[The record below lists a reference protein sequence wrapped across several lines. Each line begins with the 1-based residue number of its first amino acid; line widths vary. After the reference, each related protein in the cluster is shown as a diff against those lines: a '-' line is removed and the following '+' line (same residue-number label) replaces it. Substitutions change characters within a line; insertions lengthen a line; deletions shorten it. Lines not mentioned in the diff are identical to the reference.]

1 MLSDSRKQVLPRC
14 ADIASAGG
22 KRRQICSE
30 TALPLLKRVI
40 ISVITINYKKLHV
53 LLFFC
58 ATSLSALPC
67 ANAQESV
74 AGTAAE
80 NPAMPSAGVAS
91 LVAHNLTSK
100 PNHTLSLSA
109 PANSQV
115 RQPDRTKVI
124 RIYGGAGFFDLLLAE
139 KLRPRL
145 SKGFAASKLGIVKPT
160 AGEIAAPAQ
169 VDGPKPIPVV
179 SNL

>member
-1 MLSDSRKQVLPRC
+1 M
-14 ADIASAGG
+14 
-22 KRRQICSE
+22 
-30 TALPLLKRVI
+30 I
-40 ISVITINYKKLHV
+40 ISVIKKIYQKLHAV
-53 LLFFC
+53 LFFC
-58 ATSLSALPC
+58 ATCLSALPC
-67 ANAQESV
+67 ASAQEPV
-74 AGTAAE
+74 ATPAAGIS
-80 NPAMPSAGVAS
+80 ATPSAGVAS
-91 LVAHNLTSK
+91 LVAHNNLTIK

-145 SKGFAASKLGIVKPT
+145 SQGFATSRTGIAKPT

>member
-1 MLSDSRKQVLPRC
+1 
-14 ADIASAGG
+14 
-22 KRRQICSE
+22 
-30 TALPLLKRVI
+30 VI
-40 ISVITINYKKLHV
+40 ISVITINYNNFRA

-58 ATSLSALPC
+58 AAGLSALPY
-67 ANAQESV
+67 ASAQQPVTAPATELPTTPSV
-74 AGTAAE
+74 GA
-80 NPAMPSAGVAS
+80 AS
-91 LVAHNLTSK
+91 LVAHNLSTTS
-100 PNHTLSLSA
+100 NHTLSLSA

-145 SKGFAASKLGIVKPT
+145 SKGFAASKPGIDKPT

-169 VDGPKPIPVV
+169 VNGPKPIPVV

>member
-1 MLSDSRKQVLPRC
+1 M
-14 ADIASAGG
+14 
-22 KRRQICSE
+22 
-30 TALPLLKRVI
+30 I
-40 ISVITINYKKLHV
+40 ISVIKLIYQKFHV
-53 LLFFC
+53 VLFFC
-58 ATSLSALPC
+58 ATGLSALPC
-67 ANAQESV
+67 ASAQEP
-74 AGTAAE
+74 AATPAAE
-80 NPAMPSAGVAS
+80 TPATPSAGVAS
-91 LVAHNLTSK
+91 LVAHNLTIK

-145 SKGFAASKLGIVKPT
+145 SKGFAASRTGIAKPT
-160 AGEIAAPAQ
+160 AGEIAVPAQ

>member
-1 MLSDSRKQVLPRC
+1 MGNKLFSRGERKE
-14 ADIASAGG
+14 ITY
-22 KRRQICSE
+22 E
-30 TALPLLKRVI
+30 TALFLFKSMI
-40 ISVITINYKKLHV
+40 ISVIIIIFQILHV

-58 ATSLSALPC
+58 ATGLSALPY
-67 ANAQESV
+67 ASAQQ
-74 AGTAAE
+74 
-80 NPAMPSAGVAS
+80 P
-91 LVAHNLTSK
+91 
-100 PNHTLSLSA
+100 LSLRPPKSRRRQVQEWPPWWHVIPHHQTKPHPESLC

-145 SKGFAASKLGIVKPT
+145 SKGFAASRTGIAKPN
-160 AGEIAAPAQ
+160 AVEIAAPAQ

>member
-1 MLSDSRKQVLPRC
+1 M
-14 ADIASAGG
+14 
-22 KRRQICSE
+22 
-30 TALPLLKRVI
+30 I
-40 ISVITINYKKLHV
+40 ISVINAIYQKIHAV
-53 LLFFC
+53 LFFC
-58 ATSLSALPC
+58 AIGLPY
-67 ANAQESV
+67 AIAQEPV
-74 AGTAAE
+74 AAPAAE
-80 NPAMPSAGVAS
+80 IPATPSAGVAS
-91 LVAHNLTSK
+91 LVAHNNLTIK

-145 SKGFAASKLGIVKPT
+145 SKGFAASGPGIAKPT
-160 AGEIAAPAQ
+160 AREIAAPAQ

>member
-1 MLSDSRKQVLPRC
+1 M
-14 ADIASAGG
+14 
-22 KRRQICSE
+22 
-30 TALPLLKRVI
+30 I
-40 ISVITINYKKLHV
+40 ISVIKQIYQNLHV
-53 LLFFC
+53 VLFFC
-58 ATSLSALPC
+58 ATCLSALPC
-67 ANAQESV
+67 ASAQEPV
-74 AGTAAE
+74 ATPAAE
-80 NPAMPSAGVAS
+80 IPAMPNAGVAS
-91 LVAHNLTSK
+91 LVAHNLTIK

-139 KLRPRL
+139 KLRPKL
-145 SKGFAASKLGIVKPT
+145 SKGFAASRPGIAKPT
-160 AGEIAAPAQ
+160 AGEIAVPAQ

>member
-1 MLSDSRKQVLPRC
+1 M
-14 ADIASAGG
+14 
-22 KRRQICSE
+22 
-30 TALPLLKRVI
+30 I
-40 ISVITINYKKLHV
+40 ISVIIIILQKLRV
-53 LLFFC
+53 LFFFC
-58 ATSLSALPC
+58 ATGLSALPY
-67 ANAQESV
+67 ASAQQPI
-74 AGTAAE
+74 AAPAAE
-80 NPAMPSAGVAS
+80 IPAMPSAGVAS
-91 LVAHNLTSK
+91 LVAHNLTAK

-145 SKGFAASKLGIVKPT
+145 SKGFAASKPGIDKPT
-160 AGEIAAPAQ
+160 PAEIAVPAQ

>member
-1 MLSDSRKQVLPRC
+1 M
-14 ADIASAGG
+14 
-22 KRRQICSE
+22 
-30 TALPLLKRVI
+30 I
-40 ISVITINYKKLHV
+40 ISVIKLIYQIFHV
-53 LLFFC
+53 VLFFC
-58 ATSLSALPC
+58 ATGWSAVPC
-67 ANAQESV
+67 AIAQEP
-74 AGTAAE
+74 GAAI
-80 NPAMPSAGVAS
+80 PATPSAGVAS
-91 LVAHNLTSK
+91 LVAHNNLPIK

-145 SKGFAASKLGIVKPT
+145 SQGFAASRPGIAKPT

-169 VDGPKPIPVV
+169 VDGQKPIPVV

>member
-1 MLSDSRKQVLPRC
+1 MF
-14 ADIASAGG
+14 
-22 KRRQICSE
+22 KRM
-30 TALPLLKRVI
+30 I
-40 ISVITINYKKLHV
+40 ISVIIIILQKLRV
-53 LLFFC
+53 LFFFC
-58 ATSLSALPC
+58 ATGLSALPY
-67 ANAQESV
+67 ASAQQPV
-74 AGTAAE
+74 AAPAAE
-80 NPAMPSAGVAS
+80 IPAMPSAGVAS
-91 LVAHNLTSK
+91 LVAHNNLTIK

-145 SKGFAASKLGIVKPT
+145 SKGFAASKPGIDKPT

>member
-1 MLSDSRKQVLPRC
+1 MF
-14 ADIASAGG
+14 
-22 KRRQICSE
+22 KRM
-30 TALPLLKRVI
+30 I
-40 ISVITINYKKLHV
+40 ISVIIIILQKLRV
-53 LLFFC
+53 LFFFC
-58 ATSLSALPC
+58 ATGLSALPY
-67 ANAQESV
+67 ASAQQPV
-74 AGTAAE
+74 AAPAAE
-80 NPAMPSAGVAS
+80 IPAMPSAGVAS
-91 LVAHNLTSK
+91 LVAHNLTAK

-145 SKGFAASKLGIVKPT
+145 SKGFATSKPGIDKPT